1 LAMARHELKAF
12 EKGLDFSW
20 FVRGCG
26 HFINGL
32 RCRLK
37 LSRYEEYT
45 PQGNEENSETIFKFH
60 NVAWDN
66 FSHNPSGL
74 ACFLSLRRYEL
85 LI

>member
-1 LAMARHELKAF
+1 MSHEDKFCDVLRNQSGANVLLSNTKKEQPF
-12 EKGLDFSW
+12 R
-20 FVRGCG
+20 VCG

-60 NVAWDN
+60 NVA
-66 FSHNPSGL
+66 
-74 ACFLSLRRYEL
+74 
-85 LI
+85 